1 MLPVDEAQ
9 FVGLDVNVPVML
21 GLGFTITFA
30 VAVDLHPVDV
40 IVPVTVYAVVD
51 VGLAVTVLPV
61 PELNPVTGVH
71 V

>member
-1 MLPVDEAQ
+1 VI
-9 FVGLDVNVPVML
+9 FGL
-21 GLGFTITFA
+21 GLTTTLATA
-30 VAVDLHPVDV
+30 VALHPVDV

-51 VGLAVTVLPV
+51 VGLAVTELPV